1 MSKNKNRWNI
11 RRVLAVMVLA
21 VIAALFVLLLW
32 LAFTGA
38 GEREILAVLFMLMI
52 VPAIFYVI
60 NWFAGVIRKR

>member
-1 MSKNKNRWNI
+1 MSKNKNLWNI
-11 RRVLAVMVLA
+11 RRVIAILVLS
-21 VIAALFVLLLW
+21 VIAALFILLLW

-60 NWFAGVIRKR
+60 NWFAGVIKKR